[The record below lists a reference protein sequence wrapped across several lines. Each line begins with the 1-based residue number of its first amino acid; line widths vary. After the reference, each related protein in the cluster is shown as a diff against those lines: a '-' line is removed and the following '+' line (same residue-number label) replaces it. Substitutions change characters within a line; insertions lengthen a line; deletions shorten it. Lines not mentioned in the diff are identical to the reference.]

1 MHIPSPRIVFMGT
14 PELAMYV
21 LDELII
27 HDMHVIAV
35 VTAPDKPA
43 GRGRKLKQS
52 PVKQFALSHGIPVL
66 QPENLKSSAFVEELK
81 SLKPD
86 LQIVVAFRMLP
97 EAVWQL
103 SPMGTFN
110 LHASLL
116 PDYRGAAPIN
126 HVIINGEKKTGVT
139 TFMIDR
145 QIDTGKILLQEKIA
159 IDPYETA
166 GTLHEKIKKEG
177 AGLVLKTIDGLMSNS
192 IVPVEQSKLV
202 NQESTLN
209 LAPKIHKEDC
219 RICWEQTAKETTNK
233 IHGLSPY
240 PGAFCY
246 LYQNTDNDIVVKL
259 FEARP
264 EVVEHNYPPGTLS
277 TDNKNFIKFA
287 TPDGFV
293 RILQIQ
299 LPGKKR
305 MYAEELLRGYQF
317 ITQNASL

>member
-1 MHIPSPRIVFMGT
+1 MHTLSPRIVFMGT
-14 PELAMYV
+14 PELALYV
-21 LDELII
+21 LEQLII
-27 HDMHVIAV
+27 HDMNVIAV

-52 PVKQFALSHGIPVL
+52 PVKQFALNNSIPVL
-66 QPENLKSSAFVEELK
+66 QPENLKSPVFVEELK

-97 EAVWQL
+97 EAVWGI

-126 HVIINGEKKTGVT
+126 HVIINGEKETGVT

-145 QIDTGKILLQEKIA
+145 QIDTGKILLQKKIA
-159 IDPYETA
+159 IDPFETA

-177 AGLVLKTIDGLMSNS
+177 AILVLKTTEGLMSNN

-202 NQESTLN
+202 NQESTLH

-219 RICWEQTAKETTNK
+219 RINWEQTANETTNK

-240 PGAFCY
+240 PGAFCC
-246 LYQNTDNDIVVKL
+246 LYENTDYEIIIKL

-264 EVVEHNYPPGTLS
+264 EVVDHNHPHGTLI

-305 MYAEELLRGYQF
+305 MHPEELLRGYRF
-317 ITQNASL
+317 ATQNA